1 MLGKRKS
8 YYVENGIIHFA
19 FEYGKGSLEVL
30 TDNIVNVFVPFNVRN
45 IVQKPSR
52 EKSQSIYILM
62 CRKELTILR
71 FGLQN

>member
-30 TDNIVNVFVPFNVRN
+30 TDNIVNVFVPFECEEHRSKANQYHGN
-45 IVQKPSR
+45 DFLLVQSF
-52 EKSQSIYILM
+52 I
-62 CRKELTILR
+62 
-71 FGLQN
+71 

>member
-30 TDNIVNVFVPFNVRN
+30 TDNIVNVFVPFECEEHRSKA
-45 IVQKPSR
+45 IEG
-52 EKSQSIYILM
+52 EK
-62 CRKELTILR
+62 
-71 FGLQN
+71 

>member
-30 TDNIVNVFVPFNVRN
+30 TDNIVNVFVPFECEEHR
-45 IVQKPSR
+45 S
-52 EKSQSIYILM
+52 KSHRG
-62 CRKELTILR
+62 RKVKAYT
-71 FGLQN
+71 F

>member
-30 TDNIVNVFVPFNVRN
+30 TDNIVNVFVQFECEEHRSKAIEGENSKPFSYTHLDVYKRQ
-45 IVQKPSR
+45 I
-52 EKSQSIYILM
+52 
-62 CRKELTILR
+62 
-71 FGLQN
+71 

>member
-30 TDNIVNVFVPFNVRN
+30 TDNIVNVFVPFECEEHRSKA
-45 IVQKPSR
+45 IEG
-52 EKSQSIYILM
+52 EKSKHIHLM

>member
-30 TDNIVNVFVPFNVRN
+30 TDNIVNVFVPFECEEHRSKA
-45 IVQKPSR
+45 IEG
-52 EKSQSIYILM
+52 EKSVIERVGSD
-62 CRKELTILR
+62 RKGYWKI
-71 FGLQN
+71 N

>member
-30 TDNIVNVFVPFNVRN
+30 TDNIVNVFVPF
-45 IVQKPSR
+45 
-52 EKSQSIYILM
+52 ECEEM
-62 CRKELTILR
+62 CIRDSL
-71 FGLQN
+71 

>member
-19 FEYGKGSLEVL
+19 FEYGKGRLEVL
-30 TDNIVNVFVPFNVRN
+30 TDN